1 MKNCRVGVA
10 CPTHGHVSAIRG
22 NNYGQGGLTYHF
34 SYDHDDQ
41 QNFADTD
48 NVALLAKMGG
58 KSDLVRLNFTA
69 EFFLALYTGGT
80 VDPQGCAGTTPSIC
94 KSRWIRPRRLLDGVS
109 LILGDENHCLEGYR
123 S

>member
-69 EFFLALYTGGT
+69 ESFLTLYTGGA
-80 VDPQGCAGTTPSIC
+80 VDPQGCAGTQHQASANPAGSGHVACWMAYLSFWAMKIT
-94 KSRWIRPRRLLDGVS
+94 V
-109 LILGDENHCLEGYR
+109 
-123 S
+123 